1 MIRVP
6 RIFWIQG
13 GPRESRRLWIGFLLE
28 KTAAAIR
35 MEVIVP
41 LRTRPFLPPD
51 FEEIE
56 RTVSTQDQ
64 YKNIFER
71 HQNGPDVRRGSINLS
86 ITQDRNSK
94 FYSNE

>member
-1 MIRVP
+1 MSLV
-6 RIFWIQG
+6 FFGFKEVLENQ
-13 GPRESRRLWIGFLLE
+13 EEFWIGFLLE

-64 YKNIFER
+64 YINIFER

>member
-1 MIRVP
+1 
-6 RIFWIQG
+6 
-13 GPRESRRLWIGFLLE
+13 
-28 KTAAAIR
+28 

-64 YKNIFER
+64 YINIFER

-86 ITQDRNSK
+86 ITQDEIPNFTRMNELNLLVSDVLK
-94 FYSNE
+94 FSFFGNKISNFFF